1 MATTLETY
9 YAPSDI
15 ASDPTK
21 LIKIYDSENPSESA
35 LAIHVDNSE
44 SAWWVNSKGER
55 YLVWQKQIVEV
66 GQYYFWGIQGDFD
79 EDTEEVCGD
88 IVTLTEQRLVDG
100 ISEADIIGS
109 DIPANLR
116 MTKTYVGE
124 IINEDKPTVIGGYI
138 VVISDDIAPVLK
150 RENDTI
156 VGAGDWEKVKV
167 FTDVNGKQHTVWCFP
182 YRDSGKS
189 ETKYKN
195 LEIK

>member
-1 MATTLETY
+1 MATTLRTY

-21 LIKIYDSENPSESA
+21 LIKVYDSENPSESA
-35 LAIHVDNSE
+35 LAIQADNSE

-55 YLVWQKQIVEV
+55 YLVWQKQMVEV
-66 GQYYFWGIQGDFD
+66 GQYYFWGVQGDVDDDLEPF
-79 EDTEEVCGD
+79 GD

-109 DIPANLR
+109 AVPANLR

-124 IINEDKPTVIGGYI
+124 IINNENLTPINGYL
-138 VVISDDIAPVLK
+138 VVISDGNRPGLK
-150 RENDTI
+150 NQYNADLTKS
-156 VGAGDWEKVKV
+156 WEKVKV

-182 YRDSGKS
+182 VRDSGYSSSKV
-189 ETKYKN
+189 KN

>member
-21 LIKIYDSENPSESA
+21 LIKIYDSKNPSESA
-35 LAIHVDNSE
+35 LAIQVDNSE

-55 YLVWQKQIVEV
+55 YLVWQKQMVEV
-66 GQYYFWGIQGDFD
+66 GQYYFWGVQGGANDDRIPF
-79 EDTEEVCGD
+79 GD

-109 DIPANLR
+109 TVPANLR

-124 IINEDKPTVIGGYI
+124 IINNENVIPINGYI
-138 VVISDDIAPVLK
+138 VVISDGIAPGLK
-150 RENDTI
+150 RENGTI
-156 VGAGDWEKVKV
+156 VGAGAWEKVKV

-182 YRDSGKS
+182 YRKNGKS
-189 ETKYKN
+189 STKYKN